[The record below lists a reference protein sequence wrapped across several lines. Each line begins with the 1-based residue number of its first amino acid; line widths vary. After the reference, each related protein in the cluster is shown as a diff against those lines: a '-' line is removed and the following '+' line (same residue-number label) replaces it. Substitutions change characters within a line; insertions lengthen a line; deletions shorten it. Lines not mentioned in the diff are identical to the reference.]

1 MPMNFPDME
10 SLIQAAEVHRFR
22 RPHEDEAEEKYRVA
36 LADHVQR
43 IDFVE
48 SMEIRTSKGWDRWTP
63 EEGVEMLVRS
73 GAGDLL
79 REISVRA
86 TPTATVLADDAEA
99 EEC

>member
-10 SLIQAAEVHRFR
+10 SLIQAAEVHKFR
-22 RPHEDEAEEKYRVA
+22 KPHEDEAEERYRVA

-79 REISVRA
+79 KDIAGRG
-86 TPTATVLADDAEA
+86 TPTATVLADDAAVGE
-99 EEC
+99 